1 MPTPFSFPSSPFAA
15 GLTYFQKTADVVVFS
30 RYYDVSALLCREREY
45 DSTYASCWTVGV
57 VRDRRKRL
65 PQRNQNHSSHP
76 VVFGAGGTNRRLV
89 GDDKSQ
95 SSIRSDINGNDGGGD
110 EHSTPDQFSTVAP
123 PRKLTRFF
131 GRHSRHMQTTTPFGA
146 ARTSSRGVVAKT
158 APRDPPNETERGGVR
173 SGGPQARGTQ
183 QSWGG

>member
-1 MPTPFSFPSSPFAA
+1 VPTPFSFPSSPFAA

-95 SSIRSDINGNDGGGD
+95 SSIRSDINGNDGGGTNIPLPT
-110 EHSTPDQFSTVAP
+110 SFQPWL
-123 PRKLTRFF
+123 PRGNLPGFLADTR
-131 GRHSRHMQTTTPFGA
+131 GTCKRQL
-146 ARTSSRGVVAKT
+146 
-158 APRDPPNETERGGVR
+158 R
-173 SGGPQARGTQ
+173 SGRRGHPRAV
-183 QSWGG
+183 S